1 MPDQPQLERREAQPY
16 VALARTVTM
25 DSLASA
31 VDQGFPEILRWLAT
45 HGAQPAAAPFIRYA
59 SVDPE
64 GALEIELGVPVAAD
78 VTGDDHVRAGTLP
91 AGEYVTLLHTGRY
104 DGLVAAN
111 AALQDW
117 GREHGVTW
125 ARDGD
130 ARWCARVEH
139 YLTNPAEVPDPDKW
153 QTLLAYLTV
162 GD

>member
-1 MPDQPQLERREAQPY
+1 MPDQPQVERREAQPY

-59 SVDPE
+59 SVDAD

-91 AGEYVTLLHTGRY
+91 AGDYVTLAAHRPVRRPGRGQRGATGLGTRARRHL
-104 DGLVAAN
+104 GA
-111 AALQDW
+111 
-117 GREHGVTW
+117 GR
-125 ARDGD
+125 
-130 ARWCARVEH
+130 
-139 YLTNPAEVPDPDKW
+139 
-153 QTLLAYLTV
+153 
-162 GD
+162 